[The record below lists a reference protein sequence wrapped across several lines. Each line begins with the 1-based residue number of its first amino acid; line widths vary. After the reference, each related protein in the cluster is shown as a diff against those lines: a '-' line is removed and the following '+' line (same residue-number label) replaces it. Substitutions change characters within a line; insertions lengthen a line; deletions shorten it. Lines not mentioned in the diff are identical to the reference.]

1 MDVDPDPGERKNAEN
16 AESFKNRFKFKSWI
30 IYNKL

>member
-16 AESFKNRFKFKSWI
+16 AESFKNMFKFK
-30 IYNKL
+30 IYRNASN